1 MKKLLVLF
9 LVVAGVAVMLS
20 GCGKK
25 DVKKSKKSLASTVA
39 IDFIRQAA
47 EQGDAKSQYDLG
59 SCYANGIGVE
69 KNQLEAF
76 NWWYKAAMQNYA
88 QAQYEI
94 GSCYEKGFGTVI
106 FTPMAVYWYTQA
118 AVQGHIMAQYQ
129 LGKCRTDGVG
139 VAKSEY
145 KALYWYTLAALQGST
160 PAMAEVGTIFA
171 RGKTYSTE
179 DTYDKEV
186 KIPVNREIAIF
197 ILEKSY
203 RHNQQAADAWR
214 QLFKMDD
221 KDLAPVK

>member
-9 LVVAGVAVMLS
+9 LVVAGVSVMLS

-118 AVQGHIMAQYQ
+118 AVQGHIKAQYQ

-145 KALYWYTLAALQGST
+145 KALTGTHLLHCRAVPLQWQKSARFSPGAKLT
-160 PAMAEVGTIFA
+160 APKILTI
-171 RGKTYSTE
+171 K
-179 DTYDKEV
+179 K
-186 KIPVNREIAIF
+186 
-197 ILEKSY
+197 
-203 RHNQQAADAWR
+203 
-214 QLFKMDD
+214 
-221 KDLAPVK
+221 